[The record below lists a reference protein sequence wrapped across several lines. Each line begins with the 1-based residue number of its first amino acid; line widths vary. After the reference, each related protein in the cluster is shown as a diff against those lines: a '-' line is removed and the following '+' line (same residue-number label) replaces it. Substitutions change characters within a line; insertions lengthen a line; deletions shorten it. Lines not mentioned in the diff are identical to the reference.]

1 MEIKGTI
8 IKIGEKKTVGANNSE
23 LIEFVIKTEGQYPQ
37 ELPFQS
43 WKSIADKI
51 EQMNVGDEVTV
62 HYNLR
67 GKEFNGKHYLSG
79 DCWKVVV
86 DRAAVPA
93 AVNDIDTAMENK
105 EEEAGDGLPF

>member
-23 LIEFVIKTEGQYPQ
+23 LIEFVIKTEDQYPQ

-51 EQMNVGDEVTV
+51 EQMNVGDKVTV

-79 DCWKVVV
+79 DCWKIVV
-86 DRAAVPA
+86 DSEATSINA
-93 AVNDIDTAMENK
+93 IDKAMGAPLE
-105 EEEAGDGLPF
+105 GDSNLPF

>member
-1 MEIKGTI
+1 MSNEIKGTI

-23 LIEFVIKTEGQYPQ
+23 LIEFVIKTEDQYPQ

-51 EQMNVGDEVTV
+51 EQMNVGDKVTV

-79 DCWKVVV
+79 DCWKIVVDSAAVNEV
-86 DRAAVPA
+86 DRALG
-93 AVNDIDTAMENK
+93 N
-105 EEEAGDGLPF
+105 AGEPTDLPW